1 MKKILVC
8 CLLLAVVWNVAAQN
22 EFKKYGV
29 KSAILKTQTTAG
41 GQMTPG
47 TLYID
52 DYGAF
57 ECDIKT
63 MDIPG
68 FVTYDYG
75 ILTRGDRIWTFNVQ
89 EGKVQAKES
98 ANPMPDL
105 NFMGVTDELAAKYE
119 MKDLGEEECMGK
131 PCHKYSYV
139 VMTNRKRVEWTVWAY
154 KGLPMKYLIKQG
166 RKESVVET
174 VDLQENA
181 RIPDN
186 ILHLV
191 D

>member
-1 MKKILVC
+1 MKKILFC
-8 CLLLAVVWNVAAQN
+8 CLLLAVAWNAAAQN
-22 EFKKYGV
+22 GFKKYGV
-29 KSAILKTQTTAG
+29 KSAILKTQTTTG
-41 GQMTPG
+41 GHVTPG

-63 MDIPG
+63 MEIPG
-68 FVTYDYG
+68 LVSYDYG

-98 ANPMPDL
+98 VNPMPDL
-105 NFMGVTDELAAKYE
+105 NFLGVTDELAAKYE

-131 PCHKYSYV
+131 SCHKYSYV
-139 VMTNRKRVEWTVWAY
+139 VLTNRKRVEWTVWAY

-181 RIPDN
+181 RIPDY

>member
-1 MKKILVC
+1 M
-8 CLLLAVVWNVAAQN
+8 
-22 EFKKYGV
+22 E
-29 KSAILKTQTTAG
+29 
-41 GQMTPG
+41 
-47 TLYID
+47 
-52 DYGAF
+52 
-57 ECDIKT
+57 
-63 MDIPG
+63 IPG
-68 FVTYDYG
+68 LVSYDYG

-98 ANPMPDL
+98 VNPMPDL
-105 NFMGVTDELAAKYE
+105 NFLGVTDELAAKYE

-131 PCHKYSYV
+131 SCHKYSYV

>member
-1 MKKILVC
+1 MKKILFC
-8 CLLLAVVWNVAAQN
+8 CLLLAVVWNAAAQN
-22 EFKKYGV
+22 GFKKYGV
-29 KSAILKTQTTAG
+29 KSAILKTQTTTG
-41 GQMTPG
+41 GHVTSG

-63 MDIPG
+63 MEIPG
-68 FVTYDYG
+68 LVSYDYG

-98 ANPMPDL
+98 VNPMPDL
-105 NFMGVTDELAAKYE
+105 NFLGVTDELAAKSE

-131 PCHKYSYV
+131 SCHKYSYV

>member
-1 MKKILVC
+1 MKKILFC
-8 CLLLAVVWNVAAQN
+8 CLLLAVVWNAAAQN
-22 EFKKYGV
+22 GLKKYTV
-29 KSAILKTQTTAG
+29 KSAILKTQTTTG
-41 GQMTPG
+41 GHVTPG

-63 MDIPG
+63 MEIPG
-68 FVTYDYG
+68 LVSYDYG

-98 ANPMPDL
+98 VNPMPDL
-105 NFMGVTDELAAKYE
+105 NFLGVTDELAAKYE

-131 PCHKYSYV
+131 SCHKYSYV